1 MDFSQTLYE
10 DLRQNDMT
18 KPEKQPAENYSEG
31 SHIRVLIFELADGT
45 CTGFNYQYLISTT
58 CSADNHTL
66 ELDFTT
72 HMVQLTGVRLHL
84 LYYRLAEHLPRIIRC
99 RHERFGK
106 LVSDEPIV
114 YAIKIVKK

>member
-1 MDFSQTLYE
+1 MHFSQTLYE

-31 SHIRVLIFELADGT
+31 SHIRVLTFELADGT
-45 CTGFNYQYLISTT
+45 CTGFNYQYLISKT

-84 LYYRLAEHLPRIIRC
+84 LYHKLSEHLPRIIRC
-99 RHERFGK
+99 RHERFGR

-114 YAIKIVKK
+114 HAIKIVKK